1 MKGDMQD
8 RPLLISSLLEH
19 GEKYHPRTEVVGKT
33 TEGDL
38 HRYTFVDLARQARR
52 SANMLKRLGVK
63 DGDRVATLAWNTH
76 RHLEVY
82 FGISG
87 MGAVMHT
94 LNPRLFAEQLV
105 YIANHAEDETI
116 IVDTT
121 FVPLLEQVRDQFE
134 TVKNIVVLTDAAHM
148 PDSPL
153 DLLCYEELMAA
164 EDDDY
169 QWPLLDERAAAA
181 LCYTSG
187 TTGNPKG
194 VLYENRSTLL
204 HAWALTAPSGLGL
217 NDQSCILPVVPMFH
231 VNAWGVP
238 YAALANGCKLV
249 LPGPKLDGESLFELI
264 DAEKPD
270 LLMGVPTVWLGLLN
284 YLDSVGKRL
293 DSVKTVLVGGS
304 AAPVSMIRD
313 FDEKHDAFLL
323 HAWGM
328 TEMSPLGTMNTMNKV
343 LASLPKEERY
353 ELQTKQGRPMFG
365 VEIRIVDDSGE
376 ELPNDGKTFGS
387 LQVRGPWILE
397 RYYKAEQSALNDDGW
412 FDTGDVSTIDANG
425 YMQIVD
431 RAKDVIKSG
440 GEWISSIDLE
450 NAAVGHPGVT
460 EACVIGVPH
469 PKWDER
475 PLLLVIRTAP
485 DSVDKEGMLEY
496 LASKVAKWWLPD
508 DVLFVEELPHTA
520 TGKLK
525 KTGLRDDYSNHLMA
539 G

>member
-1 MKGDMQD
+1 MKGNIQD

-19 GEKYHPRTEVVGKT
+19 GEKYHPHTEVVGKT
-33 TEGDL
+33 TEGVL
-38 HRYTFVDLARQARR
+38 HRYTFADLARQARR

-94 LNPRLFAEQLV
+94 LNPRLFADQLV

-121 FVPLLEQVRDQFE
+121 FVPVLEQVREQLK

-148 PDSPL
+148 PDSAM

-204 HAWALTAPSGLGL
+204 HAWALAAPSGLGL

-249 LPGPKLDGESLFELI
+249 MPGPKLDGESLFELI

-343 LASLPKEERY
+343 LAGLPKEERY

-376 ELPNDGKTFGS
+376 ALPNDGKTFGS

-412 FDTGDVSTIDANG
+412 FDTGDVSTIDENG

-450 NAAVGHPGVT
+450 NAAVGHPGVA

-475 PLLLVIRTAP
+475 PLLLVMRTAP
-485 DSVDKEGMLEY
+485 DSVDKDGILEY
-496 LASKVAKWWLPD
+496 LAGKVAKWWLPD

-525 KTGLRDDYSNHLMA
+525 KTGLREDYRDHLMSS
-539 G
+539 